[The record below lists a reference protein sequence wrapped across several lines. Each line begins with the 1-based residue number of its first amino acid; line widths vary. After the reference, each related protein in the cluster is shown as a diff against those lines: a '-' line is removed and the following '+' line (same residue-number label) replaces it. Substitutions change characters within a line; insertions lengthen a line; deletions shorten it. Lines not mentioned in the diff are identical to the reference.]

1 MISFRTARAMHTP
14 TDLRTANLAQRKNLL
29 RDAPLRDLD
38 DLIPVLVKRARDAA
52 IASRKAEEELAEALL
67 AKQEK
72 STCCG
77 DASHGCCNG

>member
-14 TDLRTANLAQRKNLL
+14 VDLKSANDTQRANLL
-29 RDAPLRDLD
+29 RDAPMRDLD

-67 AKQEK
+67 AKQEH
-72 STCCG
+72 SARG
-77 DASHGCCNG
+77 